1 MMTLAA
7 TSAGAMGEGMWT
19 RGVASPLAA
28 RQNDFA
34 SVLARA
40 RGAEG
45 KTAEESA
52 RAAAEEF
59 VSITLVQPLLA
70 GLRES
75 NRAAPPF
82 APSLGERQFQS
93 LLDAHV
99 AQQVVRAAQFP
110 LVDRLARQLM
120 SVGT

>member
-7 TSAGAMGEGMWT
+7 TSGGVMGERVWT
-19 RGVASPLAA
+19 QGVVSPLAA
-28 RQNDFA
+28 RQDDFA

-40 RGAEG
+40 RGAG
-45 KTAEESA
+45 GRTAEESA

-70 GLRES
+70 GLREG
-75 NRAAPPF
+75 NGAAPPF
-82 APSLGERQFQS
+82 APSRGERQFQS

-120 SVGT
+120 SEGT

>member
-7 TSAGAMGEGMWT
+7 TSAGAMGERMWT
-19 RGVASPLAA
+19 RGVTSPLAA

-34 SVLARA
+34 SVLA